1 MDWNTLLNETRSNV
15 LNGAEPGR
23 TTKTSG
29 DDRQEFQRDYDR
41 ALFSTPVRRLQD
53 KAQVF
58 PLEPNDS
65 VRTRLTHSLEVSNV
79 AASLVRRASGKLQ
92 ETAPDFTERA
102 DDIAAV
108 AATCGLIHD
117 LGNPPFG
124 HAGEEAMRD
133 WFERKLDESVTGT
146 PTLREKLGR
155 SVDGVDLAADF
166 LHFDGNPQTIRLVT
180 KLQMLGDFDG
190 LSLTAGTLSAALKYT
205 APADGLDDGDHA
217 TEKPGYFF
225 SERTLVEK
233 VREAT
238 GTGRS
243 RNPLTYLIEAADD
256 IVYSTVDLE
265 DGIKKGAVTWDQLVR
280 EFVGGEAAGAFHEI
294 EKGVERSLKK
304 RTDRSGLDL
313 SSGAADEARGQLFR
327 TIVVGA
333 HVDAAVDAFVQH
345 YDAIMAG
352 TFKGEILKEG
362 ATKALWKEAKRIA
375 RERVFTSSS
384 ILRLELMGRQ
394 VLFDLMD
401 LFWEGVTRAPYPKG
415 KARRGHPFKAFSLL
429 SENYRTVFDH
439 EVEQDRGT
447 GVPVSYRRLQ
457 LVADYIC
464 GMTDSYATSLHRE
477 LMNG

>member
-23 TTKTSG
+23 TTRSS
-29 DDRQEFQRDYDR
+29 DDSRSEFQRDYDR

-79 AASLVRRASGKLQ
+79 AASLVHRAAGRLR
-92 ETAPDFTERA
+92 ETAPDFAERE
-102 DDIAAV
+102 DDLAAI

-133 WFERKLDESVTGT
+133 WFERKLDETGT

-155 SVDGVDLAADF
+155 SVSGVDLAADF
-166 LHFDGNPQTIRLVT
+166 LEFDGNPQTIRLVT

-205 APADGLDDGDHA
+205 APSDGLDGDDHA

-225 SERTLVEK
+225 SERPLVEK

-238 GTGRS
+238 GTGES
-243 RNPLTYLIEAADD
+243 RNPLTYLAEAADD

-265 DGIKKGAVTWDQLVR
+265 DGIKKGAITWTQLVE
-280 EFVGGEAAGAFHEI
+280 EF
-294 EKGVERSLKK
+294 KRGVRSS
-304 RTDRSGLDL
+304 RS
-313 SSGAADEARGQLFR
+313 E
-327 TIVVGA
+327 
-333 HVDAAVDAFVQH
+333 
-345 YDAIMAG
+345 
-352 TFKGEILKEG
+352 
-362 ATKALWKEAKRIA
+362 
-375 RERVFTSSS
+375 
-384 ILRLELMGRQ
+384 
-394 VLFDLMD
+394 
-401 LFWEGVTRAPYPKG
+401 
-415 KARRGHPFKAFSLL
+415 RRGGPSTCSAA
-429 SENYRTVFDH
+429 Y
-439 EVEQDRGT
+439 RGT
-447 GVPVSYRRLQ
+447 SCPGHVLGP
-457 LVADYIC
+457 
-464 GMTDSYATSLHRE
+464 ATSTS
-477 LMNG
+477 